1 MRQRSVSD
9 PEFGT
14 YGRVISGYDVTELMA
29 EMMKTPLPEEVIY
42 VPSVPELEQLSV
54 AAEIAGEVYGQMPIQ
69 IGFCN
74 GHNTKLN
81 AVEYHRD
88 SELNLAVTDL
98 VLLLGRQQD
107 ITEDFTYDTSLVE
120 AFFVPAGTLIE
131 VYATTLHYAPCH
143 IKESP
148 PHLRSAESKDN
159 GFRCVV
165 VLPKGTNEEL
175 APREPRPGNGEEKLL
190 FARNKWLVGHEEA
203 GLPANAW
210 IGLKGKNVEMEDISY
225 E

>member
-1 MRQRSVSD
+1 MKQRSVFD
-9 PEFGT
+9 QEFGT

-29 EMMKTPLPEEVIY
+29 EMMKTPLPEDVIY
-42 VPSVPELEQLSV
+42 VASVPELEKLSV
-54 AAEIAGEVYGQMPIQ
+54 AAEIADGVYGQMPIQ

-81 AVEYHRD
+81 ALEYHRD
-88 SELNLAVTDL
+88 SEINLAVTDL
-98 VLLLGRQQD
+98 VLLIGRQQD
-107 ITEDFTYDTSLVE
+107 ITKGFTYDTELAE

-131 VYATTLHYAPCH
+131 IYATTLHYAPCH
-143 IKESP
+143 V
-148 PHLRSAESKDN
+148 KDG

-165 VLPKGTNEEL
+165 VLPRGTNEEL
-175 APREPRPGNGEEKLL
+175 AHPAEVKDGEEKLL

-210 IGLKGKNVEMEDISY
+210 IGLKGKNVEMEDFSH

>member
-29 EMMKTPLPEEVIY
+29 EMMKTPLPEDVIY
-42 VPSVPELEQLSV
+42 VPSVPELEQLFV

-74 GHNTKLN
+74 GHNTRLN

-143 IKESP
+143 I
-148 PHLRSAESKDN
+148 KDN

>member
-42 VPSVPELEQLSV
+42 VPSVPGLEQLFV

-143 IKESP
+143 IK
-148 PHLRSAESKDN
+148 DN

>member
-29 EMMKTPLPEEVIY
+29 EMMKTPLPEDVIY
-42 VPSVPELEQLSV
+42 VPSVPELEQLFV

-74 GHNTKLN
+74 GHNTRLN

-107 ITEDFTYDTSLVE
+107 ITGDFTYDTSLVE

-143 IKESP
+143 I
-148 PHLRSAESKDN
+148 KDN

>member
-42 VPSVPELEQLSV
+42 VPSVPELEQLFV

-143 IKESP
+143 IK
-148 PHLRSAESKDN
+148 DN

>member
-29 EMMKTPLPEEVIY
+29 EMMKTPLPEDVIY
-42 VPSVPELEQLSV
+42 VPSVPELEQLFV

-74 GHNTKLN
+74 GHNTRLN

-107 ITEDFTYDTSLVE
+107 ITGDFTYDTSLVE

-143 IKESP
+143 IK
-148 PHLRSAESKDN
+148 DN

-165 VLPKGTNEEL
+165 VLPKGTNEAL

>member
-29 EMMKTPLPEEVIY
+29 EMMKTPLPEDVIY
-42 VPSVPELEQLSV
+42 VPSVPELEQLFV

-74 GHNTKLN
+74 GHNTRLN

-143 IKESP
+143 IK
-148 PHLRSAESKDN
+148 DN

-165 VLPKGTNEEL
+165 VLPKGTNEAL

>member
-42 VPSVPELEQLSV
+42 VPSVPELEQLFV

-143 IKESP
+143 IK
-148 PHLRSAESKDN
+148 DN

-165 VLPKGTNEEL
+165 VLPKGTNEAL
-175 APREPRPGNGEEKLL
+175 ATRETRPGNGEEKLL

>member
-29 EMMKTPLPEEVIY
+29 EMMKTPLPEDVIY

-74 GHNTKLN
+74 GHNTRLN

-107 ITEDFTYDTSLVE
+107 ITGDFTYDTSLVE

-143 IKESP
+143 IK
-148 PHLRSAESKDN
+148 DN

-175 APREPRPGNGEEKLL
+175 DPREPRPGNGEEKLL
-190 FARNKWLVGHEEA
+190 FARNKWLVGHKEA

>member
-29 EMMKTPLPEEVIY
+29 EMMKTPLPEDVIY
-42 VPSVPELEQLSV
+42 VPSVPELEQLTV

-74 GHNTKLN
+74 GHNTRLN

-107 ITEDFTYDTSLVE
+107 ITGDFTYDTSLVE

-143 IKESP
+143 I
-148 PHLRSAESKDN
+148 KDN